1 MSLERRTLLAML
13 GAKLVLTP
21 GAEGMKGA
29 IARRRRSRGNAEF
42 VHPAAV

>member
-1 MSLERRTLLAML
+1 ML

-29 IARRRRSRGNAEF
+29 IAGRTIVEGNAERLDS
-42 VHPAAV
+42 AAV